1 VSDRAAHWLSL
12 GIVALVGVGLQLAS
26 VVVTGAWM
34 SAQTMGSIMG
44 ISAFMGV
51 IERNLRG

>member
-1 VSDRAAHWLSL
+1 MSDRAAHWLSL
-12 GIVALVGVGLQLAS
+12 GIVALAGAGLQLAS

-44 ISAFMGV
+44 IGAFISV
-51 IERNLRG
+51 IERNLKE